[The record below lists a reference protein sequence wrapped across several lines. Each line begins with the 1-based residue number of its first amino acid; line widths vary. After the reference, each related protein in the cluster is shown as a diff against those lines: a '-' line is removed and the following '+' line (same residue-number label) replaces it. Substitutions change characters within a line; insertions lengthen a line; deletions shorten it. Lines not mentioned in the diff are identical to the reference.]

1 MSSLILLKLRAAN
14 ANNVSH
20 IGRYKKAFSG
30 QYTAHRTYT
39 TQYSV
44 HGVCSTA
51 LTWQGDPK
59 SADPDRVCYDL
70 TAYTCT
76 AAFVDDTF
84 DWKIAVSDAQ
94 SLSMRG
100 VTANA
105 VLIDKLINPL
115 VLLPVHRRKHQRQDH
130 DSK

>member
-1 MSSLILLKLRAAN
+1 MR
-14 ANNVSH
+14 
-20 IGRYKKAFSG
+20 
-30 QYTAHRTYT
+30 
-39 TQYSV
+39 
-44 HGVCSTA
+44 STA
-51 LTWQGDPK
+51 LTCHAWQRE
-59 SADPDRVCYDL
+59 SNSSDPDHVCYDL
-70 TAYTCT
+70 TAYACT